1 MLLLNVLDNY
11 KRPRGMMWGT
21 RSQLMYGLELQKTAK
36 KLPPSV
42 SKGELVMSR
51 EGIRVYLLT
60 EFVQFFDNLIKAGE
74 H

>member
-1 MLLLNVLDNY
+1 
-11 KRPRGMMWGT
+11 
-21 RSQLMYGLELQKTAK
+21 MYGLELQKTAK

-42 SKGELVMSR
+42 SQRELVMSK